1 MESRGAKQG
10 FSSSIGGPKYATLI
24 GVRGELKSVLKV
36 MRFIGGVLA
45 GRTAALFCCCSFFLY
60 GGFVGNSRAEFKP
73 ENLPADTYAY
83 LAIEGV
89 DKALEAFRGSPWGR
103 LIESPGFE
111 PFWKDSLGK
120 FQRKILTPMEKELRA
135 DFGDY
140 ARLLEGPLMLA
151 LIASERSDILLND
164 SCVLIA
170 ETRGDASLVRALLE
184 KQKENWKR
192 DGLEVPVQKVEEVE
206 FSCFTLSREVLERFI
221 EQLGAPEGSFFSDSQ
236 SFPTGGVN
244 LWMGLKN
251 RNLIL
256 ALGDLSVAG
265 KVLRAEA
272 DQAPRLKSLQAY
284 VIQERALFRN
294 ALGHL
299 WIQPPP
305 IVKALHEVLKRSMET
320 LEAETAAAGKKL
332 NPLFPNPALLLNS
345 LHLET
350 ISSIGAAS
358 VLADGGLRT
367 RFHLEA
373 PASTRAGLTRLLNT
387 AQMSECRTPDFIP
400 GNALSAWRLRMKL
413 PEALKV
419 LDRVSNEAYPLKELL
434 FLGFEQGYL
443 REAPELNLAEGL
455 LKPLGDDLI
464 FFEVPAE
471 LTQSSEPDWAYL
483 VGSSE
488 AELFLSSLQTLSVHT
503 FKAIGLNFPYT
514 LKPLG
519 ETSGFYQAEPLKTEG
534 ASRPL
539 YLAALPGRGEAPGYI
554 ALSSSENLLKLL
566 RSLKEEAGKDLSG
579 KARKTE
585 APLFFF
591 SEENSLEKSRLLW
604 NQVRGSRTASGDEAQ
619 SLSKALPFPLSRLD
633 YGALPDFEE
642 CARFFCT
649 ATLFSLTV
657 TPQGLDGTVLKVF
670 P

>member
-1 MESRGAKQG
+1 MRL
-10 FSSSIGGPKYATLI
+10 IGGCL
-24 GVRGELKSVLKV
+24 L
-36 MRFIGGVLA
+36 
-45 GRTAALFCCCSFFLY
+45 GRTAAWIICCVFILC
-60 GGFVGNSRAEFKP
+60 GGFIGISRAEFKP

-83 LAIEGV
+83 LSVEGV

-103 LIESPGFE
+103 LIESPDFE

-120 FQRKILTPMEKELRA
+120 FQRKILTPMEKELRT
-135 DFGDY
+135 DLGDY
-140 ARLLEGPLMLA
+140 ARLLDGPLMLA
-151 LIASERSDILLND
+151 LIASERSDVLLND

-170 ETRGDASLVRALLE
+170 ETRGDASLLRALLE

-206 FSCFTLSREVLERFI
+206 FACFTLSREVLKRFI
-221 EQLGAPEGSFFSDSQ
+221 EQLGAPEGSFFSGSQ
-236 SFPTGGVN
+236 SFPAGGVN

-251 RNLIL
+251 RSLIL

-265 KVLRAEA
+265 KVLRSEVGR
-272 DQAPRLKSLQAY
+272 APRLKSLQAY
-284 VIQERALFRN
+284 VVQERALFRN

-305 IVKALHEVLKRSMET
+305 IVKALHEVFKRSMET

-332 NPLFPNPALLLNS
+332 NPFFPNLALLLNS

-350 ISSIGAAS
+350 VSSIGAAS

-373 PASTRAGLTRLLNT
+373 PASTREGLTRLLNT
-387 AQMSECRTPDFIP
+387 AQMSDCRTPDFIP
-400 GNALSAWRLRMKL
+400 ENAVSAWRLRMKL

-419 LDRVSNEAYPLKELL
+419 LDRVSNDAYPLKELL

-443 REAPELNLAEGL
+443 REAPEFNLAEGL

-464 FFEVPAE
+464 FFEMPSASA
-471 LTQSSEPDWAYL
+471 QSSEPDRVYL
-483 VGSSE
+483 IGSSN

-514 LKPLG
+514 LKLTG
-519 ETSGFYQAEPLKTEG
+519 ETSGIYQAEPLTADG
-534 ASRPL
+534 TLRPL
-539 YLAALPGRGEAPGYI
+539 YLSALLGQGEAPGYI
-554 ALSSSENLLKLL
+554 AISSSENLLNQV
-566 RSLKEEAGKDLSG
+566 RSLKGEAVKNLSG
-579 KARKTE
+579 KTKKTE

-591 SEENSLEKSRLLW
+591 LEENSLEKSRLLW
-604 NQVRGSRTASGDEAQ
+604 NQVRGSRTASDDESQ

-642 CARFFCT
+642 CVRFFCT

>member
-1 MESRGAKQG
+1 M
-10 FSSSIGGPKYATLI
+10 GGCLP
-24 GVRGELKSVLKV
+24 
-36 MRFIGGVLA
+36 
-45 GRTAALFCCCSFFLY
+45 GRTAAWIICCVFILC
-60 GGFVGNSRAEFKP
+60 GGFIGISRAEFKP

-83 LAIEGV
+83 LSIGGV

-103 LIESPGFE
+103 LIESPEFG

-135 DFGDY
+135 DTGDY
-140 ARLLEGPLMLA
+140 ARLLDGPLMLA
-151 LIASERSDILLND
+151 LIASERSDVLLND

-170 ETRGDASLVRALLE
+170 ETRGEASLLRSLLD

-192 DGLEVPVQKVEEVE
+192 DGVEVPVQKVEEVE
-206 FSCFTLSREVLERFI
+206 FACFTLSREVLTRFI
-221 EQLGAPEGSFFSDSQ
+221 EQLGAPEGSFFSGSQ
-236 SFPTGGVN
+236 SFPAGGVN

-251 RNLIL
+251 RTLIL

-272 DQAPRLKSLQAY
+272 GRAPRLKSLQAY
-284 VIQERALFRN
+284 VVQERALFRN

-305 IVKALHEVLKRSMET
+305 IVKALHEVFKRSMET

-332 NPLFPNPALLLNS
+332 NPFFPNLALMLNS

-373 PASTRAGLTRLLNT
+373 PASTREGLTRLLNT
-387 AQMSECRTPDFIP
+387 AQMSDCRTPDFIP
-400 GNALSAWRLRMKL
+400 ENAVSAWRLRMKL

-419 LDRVSNEAYPLKELL
+419 LDRVSNDAYPLKELL

-443 REAPELNLAEGL
+443 RVAPELNLAGGL

-464 FFEVPAE
+464 FFEVPSASA
-471 LTQSSEPDWAYL
+471 QSGEPDRVYL
-483 VGSSE
+483 IGSSE

-503 FKAIGLNFPYT
+503 FKAIGLKFPYT
-514 LKPLG
+514 LKL
-519 ETSGFYQAEPLKTEG
+519 TADASGIYQAEPLSTGG
-534 ASRPL
+534 ALRPL
-539 YLAALPGRGEAPGYI
+539 YLSALPGRGDAPGYI
-554 ALSSSENLLKLL
+554 VISSSENLLNQV
-566 RSLKEEAGKDLSG
+566 RSLKGEAVKNLSG
-579 KARKTE
+579 KTKKTE

-591 SEENSLEKSRLLW
+591 LEENSLEKSRLLW
-604 NQVRGSRTASGDEAQ
+604 NQVRGSRSASGDEAQ

-649 ATLFSLTV
+649 ATLVSLTL

>member
-1 MESRGAKQG
+1 M
-10 FSSSIGGPKYATLI
+10 
-24 GVRGELKSVLKV
+24 RGELKSVLKV
-36 MRFIGGVLA
+36 KRLIGGSLP
-45 GRTAALFCCCSFFLY
+45 GRTAAWIICCVFILC
-60 GGFVGNSRAEFKP
+60 GGFIGISRAEFKP

-83 LAIEGV
+83 LSIEGV

-103 LIESPGFE
+103 LIESPDFE

-120 FQRKILTPMEKELRA
+120 FQRKILTPMEKELRT
-135 DFGDY
+135 DLGDY
-140 ARLLEGPLMLA
+140 ARLLDGPLMLA
-151 LIASERSDILLND
+151 LIASERSDVLLND

-170 ETRGDASLVRALLE
+170 ETRGDASLLRALLE

-206 FSCFTLSREVLERFI
+206 FACFTLSREVLTRFI
-221 EQLGAPEGSFFSDSQ
+221 EQLGAPEGSFFSGSQ
-236 SFPTGGVN
+236 SFPAGGVN

-251 RNLIL
+251 RSLIL
-256 ALGDLSVAG
+256 ALGDLSVVG
-265 KVLRAEA
+265 KVLRAET

-284 VIQERALFRN
+284 VVQERALFRN

-305 IVKALHEVLKRSMET
+305 IVKALHEVFKRSMET
-320 LEAETAAAGKKL
+320 LESETAAAGKKL
-332 NPLFPNPALLLNS
+332 NPFFPNLALLLNS

-350 ISSIGAAS
+350 VSSIGAAS

-373 PASTRAGLTRLLNT
+373 PASTREGLTRLLNT

-400 GNALSAWRLRMKL
+400 GNAVSAWRLRMKL

-419 LDRVSNEAYPLKELL
+419 LDRVSNDAYPLKELL

-443 REAPELNLAEGL
+443 REVPELNLAEGL

-464 FFEVPAE
+464 FFEVPSTSA
-471 LTQSSEPDWAYL
+471 QSGEPDRVYL
-483 VGSSE
+483 IGSSE

-514 LKPLG
+514 LKLTA
-519 ETSGFYQAEPLKTEG
+519 EASGIYQAEPLTAESG
-534 ASRPL
+534 LRPL
-539 YLAALPGRGEAPGYI
+539 YLSALPGQGETPGYI
-554 ALSSSENLLKLL
+554 AISSSENLLNQV
-566 RSLKEEAGKDLSG
+566 RNLKGEAVKNLSG
-579 KARKTE
+579 KTKKTE

-591 SEENSLEKSRLLW
+591 LEENSLEKSRLLW

>member
-1 MESRGAKQG
+1 M
-10 FSSSIGGPKYATLI
+10 GGCLP
-24 GVRGELKSVLKV
+24 
-36 MRFIGGVLA
+36 
-45 GRTAALFCCCSFFLY
+45 GRTAAWIICCVFIFC
-60 GGFVGNSRAEFKP
+60 GGFIGISRAEFKP

-83 LAIEGV
+83 LSIGGV
-89 DKALEAFRGSPWGR
+89 DKALEAFRGSPWGC
-103 LIESPGFE
+103 LIESPNFE

-120 FQRKILTPMEKELRA
+120 FQRKILTPMEKELRT
-135 DFGDY
+135 DLGDY
-140 ARLLEGPLMLA
+140 ARLLDGPLMLA
-151 LIASERSDILLND
+151 LIASERSDVLLND

-170 ETRGDASLVRALLE
+170 ETRGDASLLRALLD

-192 DGLEVPVQKVEEVE
+192 DGVEVPVQKVEEVE
-206 FSCFTLSREVLERFI
+206 FACFTLSREVLTRFI
-221 EQLGAPEGSFFSDSQ
+221 KQLGAPEGSFFSGSQ
-236 SFPTGGVN
+236 SFPAGGVN
-244 LWMGLKN
+244 LWVGLKN
-251 RNLIL
+251 RTLIL

-265 KVLRAEA
+265 KVLRAEEGR
-272 DQAPRLKSLQAY
+272 APRLKSLQAY
-284 VIQERALFRN
+284 VVQERALFRN

-305 IVKALHEVLKRSMET
+305 IVKALHEVFKRSMET

-332 NPLFPNPALLLNS
+332 NPFFPNLALMLNS

-367 RFHLEA
+367 RFHLES
-373 PASTRAGLTRLLNT
+373 PASTREGLTRLLNT
-387 AQMSECRTPDFIP
+387 AQMSDCRTPDFIP
-400 GNALSAWRLRMKL
+400 GNAVSAWRLRMKL

-419 LDRVSNEAYPLKELL
+419 LDRVSNDAYPLKELL

-443 REAPELNLAEGL
+443 RVAPELNLAEGL

-464 FFEVPAE
+464 FFEVPSASA
-471 LTQSSEPDWAYL
+471 QSGETDRVYL
-483 VGSSE
+483 IGSSE

-503 FKAIGLNFPYT
+503 FKAIGLKFPYT
-514 LKPLG
+514 LKLTA
-519 ETSGFYQAEPLKTEG
+519 EASGIYQAEPLSAG
-534 ASRPL
+534 GGLRAL
-539 YLAALPGRGEAPGYI
+539 YLSALPGRGDAPGYI
-554 ALSSSENLLKLL
+554 AISSSENLLKFL
-566 RSLKEEAGKDLSG
+566 RSLKGEAVKNLSG
-579 KARKTE
+579 KTKKTE

-591 SEENSLEKSRLLW
+591 LEENSLEKSRLLW
-604 NQVRGSRTASGDEAQ
+604 NRVRGSRSASGDEAQ

-642 CARFFCT
+642 CARYFCT